1 MLQLFLHIDYYFHS
15 ISFLFLTEKK
25 EVWMDFF
32 FFFLGITLR
41 HSAIKM
47 FLWFPKTKCSSVSS
61 RNQRLVNLVTMSY
74 ISAEEQ

>member
-1 MLQLFLHIDYYFHS
+1 
-15 ISFLFLTEKK
+15 
-25 EVWMDFF
+25 MDFF